1 MHLLPG
7 RGMPYG
13 PYAPR
18 FIVPFIVDVG
28 DFAGSSPGLWDSTL
42 TDLEHRRCLRNV
54 DNTSKMQLPSRDEH
68 EGRGHRL
75 KCPRAPDDPPSGR
88 WFQSQLLRPDCQAPP
103 GPGASPCSGHSAV
116 PAVPSVSRVTLG
128 NKLLTLSMP

>member
-18 FIVPFIVDVG
+18 FIIPFIVDVG

-54 DNTSKMQLPSRDEH
+54 DDTSKMQLPSRDEH

-75 KCPRAPDDPPSGR
+75 KCPPSKWSAVPVAATKARLSGASR
-88 WFQSQLLRPDCQAPP
+88 PGGLSLLRP
-103 GPGASPCSGHSAV
+103 
-116 PAVPSVSRVTLG
+116 
-128 NKLLTLSMP
+128 